1 MHLPSPFNPS
11 SPHALATAHL
21 FTIVLWLM
29 AAIFVLVTGLVLYI
43 AWHYRRRPEQSEPRQ
58 VFGNTTLEIAW
69 TVVPT
74 LLLVLIFGLTVNTMS
89 TVDPPVAQEQA
100 DLRVIGH
107 QWWWEVRYLKSGAV
121 TANEI
126 HLPVGRQMLVQL
138 EAADVIHDFWVPELA
153 RKIDMIPGHPN
164 HLWLRADHAGIY
176 LGACAEFCGMEHAW
190 MRFRVIAQSPA
201 EFEAWE
207 RDQLENASSP
217 DLPEARQGARLFQ
230 EKTCVSCH
238 AIAGTPATARIGPD
252 LTHVASR
259 QMLAAERVDNTP
271 ATLAQWLAGP
281 QALKPGSLMPNLQ
294 LTPDEVQLL
303 VAYLETLR

>member
-21 FTIVLWLM
+21 FIIVLWLM

>member
-43 AWHYRRRPEQSEPRQ
+43 AWRYRRRPEQSEPRQ

-138 EAADVIHDFWVPELA
+138 EATDVIHDFWVPELA